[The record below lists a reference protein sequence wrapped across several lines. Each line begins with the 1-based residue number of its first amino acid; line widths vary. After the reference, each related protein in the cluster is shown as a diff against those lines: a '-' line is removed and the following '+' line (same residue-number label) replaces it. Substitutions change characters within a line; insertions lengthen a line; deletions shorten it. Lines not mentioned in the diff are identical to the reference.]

1 MKVYFSL
8 FAICLALPLAAYQ
21 TGPSGR
27 ANFGPAQQSTN
38 AANRWSQGV
47 QTKPVQTSLAGS
59 SATEFKAP
67 VVGKRAVQAP
77 KPANKPAT
85 KPTQPSST
93 TVAMP
98 ANADPAAMMQ
108 QVQGMMQ
115 NMQAI
120 TGGTPGAQPPVTGQ
134 QGATTNIPGMPDMSA
149 LMGGALPAAPAV
161 APAKK

>member
-8 FAICLALPLAAYQ
+8 FVICLALPLAAYQ
-21 TGPSGR
+21 TGPSSR
-27 ANFGPAQQSTN
+27 ANFGSAQQSTN
-38 AANRWSQGV
+38 SANRWNQGV

-67 VVGKRAVQAP
+67 VVGKRAAQTP
-77 KPANKPAT
+77 KPT
-85 KPTQPSST
+85 KPVAKPTRPSST

-120 TGGTPGAQPPVTGQ
+120 TGGAPGAQPPATAGQ
-134 QGATTNIPGMPDMSA
+134 QGAANIPGMPDMSA
-149 LMGGALPAAPAV
+149 LMGGTLPAAPAAV
-161 APAKK
+161 PAKK